1 MKTLKIDDDNE
12 GVRIDRIL
20 RKELARTSLSEI
32 YSSIRKGNIKVNGKR
47 VRQNY
52 RVKEGDAI
60 EINIGQAELTS
71 DKKIA
76 HKEIPTK
83 IYSEFFKQNFKV
95 IYEDEWLLVCDK
107 PAGLV
112 VHAGTKHLKQDTLID
127 LAKNYI
133 EHTSGKKKFT
143 EPVLVHRLDRDT
155 SGVILIAKNKR
166 TLRYLHNNLRSRE
179 FEKRYVALCHGI
191 PSVKKGSIELSLI
204 RTHERNRGMKV
215 KVGESGLSSHSSFRL
230 VGSYN
235 SASRIEVNLHT
246 GRTHQIRVHMAHIA
260 CPVIGDVRYGD
271 REKDHLLFEKNGSL
285 CRLYLHAEQ
294 LSFPHP
300 GLERVVS
307 FNAPVPADFQKIL
320 QLL

>member
-1 MKTLKIDDDNE
+1 MKTIQIDDDNE

-20 RKELARTSLSEI
+20 RKELAGSSLSGI
-32 YSSIRKGNIKVNGKR
+32 YSSIRKGNIRVNGKR
-47 VRQNY
+47 VKQNY
-52 RVKEGDAI
+52 RLKSGDRI
-60 EINIGQAELTS
+60 EINIARAELTS
-71 DKKIA
+71 EKITHKKSPSLR
-76 HKEIPTK
+76 HT
-83 IYSEFFKQNFKV
+83 EFFRQNFRI

-127 LAKNYI
+127 LAKSYA
-133 EHTSGKKKFT
+133 EHTAGNKKII

-166 TLRYLHNNLRSRE
+166 TLRFLHDNLRGNE
-179 FEKRYVALCHGI
+179 FQKKYIVLCHGI
-191 PSVKKGSIELSLI
+191 PSVKKGSIELPLV

-215 KVGESGLSSHSSFRL
+215 TVGEDGLASRSSFRL
-230 VGSYN
+230 VETYRN
-235 SASRIEVNLHT
+235 ASRIEVDLHT
-246 GRTHQIRVHMAHIA
+246 GRTHQIRVHMAHIS

-271 REKDHLLFEKNGSL
+271 RGKDQSLFDKNSSL
-285 CRLYLHAEQ
+285 RRLYLHAEQ

-300 GLERVVS
+300 GLERVVTFS
-307 FNAPVPADFQKIL
+307 APVPADFQKIL

>member
-1 MKTLKIDDDNE
+1 MKTIKIDGDNE

-20 RKELARTSLSEI
+20 RKELSKTSLSEI
-32 YSSIRKGNIKVNGKR
+32 YSSIRKGNIKVNNKR
-47 VRQNY
+47 VKQNY
-52 RVKEGDAI
+52 RLKAGDMI
-60 EINIGQAELTS
+60 EINIAQAELTS
-71 DKKIA
+71 DKKST
-76 HKEIPTK
+76 HKKTPSLRHTE
-83 IYSEFFKQNFKV
+83 YFKQNFK
-95 IYEDEWLLVCDK
+95 IIFEDEWLLVCDK

-112 VHAGTKHLKQDTLID
+112 VHAGTKHMKQDTLID
-127 LAKNYI
+127 LAKSYVGQK
-133 EHTSGKKKFT
+133 SGKKRFI

-166 TLRYLHNNLRSRE
+166 TLRYLHNNLRSNE
-179 FEKRYVALCHGI
+179 FKKRYVALCHGI

-215 KVGESGLSSHSSFRL
+215 TVGEGGLTSRSSFRL
-230 VGSYN
+230 VKSYK
-235 SASRIEVNLHT
+235 SVSQIEIDLHT

-271 REKDHLLFEKNGSL
+271 REKDRLLFEKERGL
-285 CRLYLHAEQ
+285 RRLYLHAEQ

-300 GLERVVS
+300 GLDRVVT
-307 FNAPVPADFQKIL
+307 FTAPVPADFLKIL

>member
-1 MKTLKIDDDNE
+1 MKTIKIDEDNE

-20 RKELARTSLSEI
+20 RKELASTSLSEI
-32 YSSIRKGNIKVNGKR
+32 YSSIRKGNITVNGKR

-52 RVKEGDAI
+52 RVKEGDI
-60 EINIGQAELTS
+60 IKVNIGRAELTS
-71 DKKIA
+71 DKKSTQ
-76 HKEIPTK
+76 KK
-83 IYSEFFKQNFKV
+83 ILSLQHTEFFKQNFKI

-127 LAKNYI
+127 LAISYVK
-133 EHTSGKKKFT
+133 HTSGKKKFV

-166 TLRYLHNNLRSRE
+166 TLRYLHDNLRSNE
-179 FEKRYVALCHGI
+179 FKKRYVALCHGI
-191 PSVKKGSIELSLI
+191 PSVKKGSIELSLV

-215 KVGESGLSSHSSFRL
+215 TVGEGGLTSRSSFRL
-230 VGSYN
+230 VKSYRR
-235 SASRIEVNLHT
+235 ASKIEIDLHT
-246 GRTHQIRVHMAHIA
+246 GRTHQIRVHMAHLA

-271 REKDHLLFEKNGSL
+271 REKDRLLFEKNRDL
-285 CRLYLHAEQ
+285 RRLYLHAEQ
-294 LSFPHP
+294 LSFPHH
-300 GLERVVS
+300 GLERVVT
-307 FNAPVPADFQKIL
+307 FTAPVPADFQKIL